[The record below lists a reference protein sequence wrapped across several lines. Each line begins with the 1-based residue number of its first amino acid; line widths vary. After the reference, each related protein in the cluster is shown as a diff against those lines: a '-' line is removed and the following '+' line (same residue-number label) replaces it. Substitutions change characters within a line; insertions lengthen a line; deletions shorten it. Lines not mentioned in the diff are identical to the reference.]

1 MVGESDLKVCEDLR
15 LWPVFGFS
23 WQVGWSTVWRQG
35 GADVALTELE
45 AFPDALQSSEA
56 QVAVGG
62 ADGGGNG
69 TGDGELEEAPERV
82 GSEAEPSDSV
92 GEPDADGAS
101 TTGPLIAVAAEYA
114 TGADGFSVGTGL
126 VESVQEAMLNESAD
140 GLAVGTVREF
150 ELFGHRA
157 PILGAAVEPLQLAAH
172 TDASPKKVIVPA

>member
-1 MVGESDLKVCEDLR
+1 
-15 LWPVFGFS
+15 
-23 WQVGWSTVWRQG
+23 VWRQG
-35 GADVALTELE
+35 GANVALTELE

-69 TGDGELEEAPERV
+69 TGNGALEKAPESV
-82 GSEAEPSDSV
+82 GSEAKPSDFV
-92 GEPDADGAS
+92 DDPDADSVSA
-101 TTGPLIAVAAEYA
+101 TGPLIAVAAEDA

-126 VESVQEAMLNESAD
+126 VESVQEAMLNESTD

-172 TDASPKKVIVPA
+172 TDASPKMVIVPA